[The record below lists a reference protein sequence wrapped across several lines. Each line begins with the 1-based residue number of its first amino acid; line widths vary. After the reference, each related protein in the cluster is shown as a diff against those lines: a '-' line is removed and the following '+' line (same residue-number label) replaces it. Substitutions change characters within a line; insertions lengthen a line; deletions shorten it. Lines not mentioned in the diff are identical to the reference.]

1 MEEVEQVWEHQNH
14 QLEMEMRLTDSHAA
28 TQQTEGWPEA
38 KLQAMKEATD
48 QDRRGLA
55 VTRWPVVALGA
66 AISAAKFKNMEEV
79 EQVWEHQNHQLE
91 MEMRLTDSHAATQQ
105 AEGWPEAKLQAMKE
119 ATDQER

>member
-55 VTRWPVVALGA
+55 VTRPQMLKGINEEYGRQQLPIARACKEHGVPFVARRWWRA
-66 AISAAKFKNMEEV
+66 
-79 EQVWEHQNHQLE
+79 
-91 MEMRLTDSHAATQQ
+91 
-105 AEGWPEAKLQAMKE
+105 
-119 ATDQER
+119 